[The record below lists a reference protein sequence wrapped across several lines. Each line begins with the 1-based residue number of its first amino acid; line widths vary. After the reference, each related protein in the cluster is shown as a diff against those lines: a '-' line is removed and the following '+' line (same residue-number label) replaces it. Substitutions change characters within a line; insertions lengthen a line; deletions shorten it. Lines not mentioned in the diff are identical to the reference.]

1 MNLSKQIKEL
11 RARDGLSQEALA
23 ERIYV
28 SRQTISNWE
37 TGKSYPDVHNLLL
50 LGVLFNVSLDE
61 LVKGDIEMLKNELDV
76 YKLKLWA
83 WVMAGLVLTAIV
95 IIVPMA
101 DAFGWLGLI
110 PSVVLFALGII
121 AAVILERI
129 KKKHNLT
136 AYAEIVAFVENKPVE
151 RDGESWQRRHKRLA
165 ALVKGL
171 CGAAFALVLMA
182 VCFILLSS

>member
-1 MNLSKQIKEL
+1 
-11 RARDGLSQEALA
+11 
-23 ERIYV
+23 
-28 SRQTISNWE
+28 
-37 TGKSYPDVHNLLL
+37 LLL

-61 LVKGDIEMLKNELDV
+61 LVKGDIEMMKNELDV

-83 WVMAGLVLTAIV
+83 WVMAGTVITAVV

-151 RDGESWQRRHKRLA
+151 RDGENWQRRHKRMSVLA
-165 ALVKGL
+165 KGL
-171 CGAAFALVLMA
+171 CGAAFAIVLLGIS
-182 VCFILLSS
+182 FLLFRVLAG